1 MQYNNKALAESITS
15 IAKEHHQDI
24 IAYLNN
30 HELQDIC
37 YAYKSR
43 VKTKSGI
50 LEKFERKKVDK
61 QGYTVENITDIIG
74 IRFIV
79 LFKQDIIPAIESIV
93 GMLGKD
99 SNDKNPFNGCT
110 INELIYY
117 KGNIWNSNISNKV
130 DESFS
135 SINGKIVEEN
145 SLEGYSSIHIVCTL
159 DTDESDLIP
168 KSYRIP
174 VEIQVRTIFED
185 AWGEIDHKYGYR
197 DRRDKNTPHPMLNK
211 HLKTLKQFVDAC
223 VDYADLIVE
232 ESKFELNPND
242 YSKVLNV
249 PESPTNN
256 GIFSELD
263 IDENFITKYNSAIKS
278 KNEVI
283 DGEKTGENNSTKLLE
298 CSGHFMDI
306 RNQYLDNKGTSDYD
320 IFTFYCDV
328 NYAFCNL
335 ASNTQDG
342 IKEAKYIYTRLKN
355 IDPDNSLL
363 LMRLGQAMVKT
374 GSFDKGISL
383 LEESFDSALRN
394 RSKFKLKDTDIKYI
408 LSKALKIA
416 GYSIW
421 LKIDSSTKPI
431 DEASKSS
438 MYQKAYELTSKGL
451 EHVDKDSEKK
461 EYIDYQNNI
470 IFYLT
475 EVCKTNRSKNTFN
488 LISSRLKLI
497 EDEYNSEE
505 DIDATILHTLLN
517 SYYLF
522 EDTVKCRLYS
532 RLLKSKI
539 FEKSYEFD
547 DSEAL
552 DMLKFIDKVNN
563 SVTDE

>member
-1 MQYNNKALAESITS
+1 MEYNNKALAEFIPS

-24 IAYLNN
+24 IAYLNT

-50 LEKFERKKVDK
+50 LEKFGRKKVDK
-61 QGYTVENITDIIG
+61 QDYTVEKITDIIG

-93 GMLGKD
+93 DMLGKD
-99 SNDKNPFNGCT
+99 SDINNPFNGCT
-110 INELIYY
+110 IDELIYY

-135 SINGKIVEEN
+135 SIDRKIVEEN

-159 DTDESDLIP
+159 DTDESDLLP
-168 KSYRIP
+168 KGYRIP

-197 DRRDKNTPHPMLNK
+197 ERRDKSTPHPMLNK

-249 PESPTNN
+249 PESPTNS

-263 IDENFITKYNSAIKS
+263 IDDSFITKYNIAIKS

-283 DGEKTGENNSTKLLE
+283 DSEKTGESNSAKLLE
-298 CSGHFMDI
+298 CSGHFIDI
-306 RNQYLDNKGTSDYD
+306 KNEYLAKNRNHDYD
-320 IFTFYCDV
+320 IFTFYCDI

-335 ASNTQDG
+335 ASNTHDG
-342 IKEAKYIYTRLKN
+342 FKEAKSVYTRLKN
-355 IDPDNSLL
+355 VDPDNSLL

-394 RSKFKLKDTDIKYI
+394 CSKFKLKDTDIKYI

-431 DEASKSS
+431 DNASKAI
-438 MYQKAYELTSKGL
+438 MYQQAYEFTLKGL
-451 EHVDKDSEKK
+451 EHVDKSFEKK

-475 EVCKTNRSKNTFN
+475 EVCKINKSKDAFD

-522 EDTVKCRLYS
+522 ENVAKCRLYS

-539 FEKSYEFD
+539 FEKNYEFD

-552 DMLKFIDKVNN
+552 DMLKFIDEVNN
-563 SVTDE
+563 SVTDQ